1 MARQPQPSAAPPAQA
16 GPLVLPPSLDAPT
29 ERPEEP
35 LTAGSP
41 SGPGPGPEALN
52 LAPPEQDEADELRA
66 IYKMF
71 PTEGLRELIEAYDE
85 DDL

>member
-1 MARQPQPSAAPPAQA
+1 M
-16 GPLVLPPSLDAPT
+16 LPPSLDAPT